1 MVVSEQY
8 YVIGMVGL
16 HVKEACLERS
26 SNLIDLRVMEGRGDT
41 KPLARDLGRS
51 QELMIETGSRMPLLA
66 SQVDAPSFLHTGA
79 LAPQVEEWT
88 CRNSL

>member
-1 MVVSEQY
+1 MD
-8 YVIGMVGL
+8 
-16 HVKEACLERS
+16 RS
-26 SNLIDLRVMEGRGDT
+26 RRLVELRVVEGRGDI